1 MKKRH
6 ISLIEILVV
15 VAIIGILAS
24 LLLPSLGKARAKARQ
39 VTCVNNL
46 KQTTLTIFLYA
57 GDNDDTMMDIML
69 NPGNQNG
76 YNGFDLSSWAYMN
89 TPNEM
94 PYCPN
99 TLEFVDN
106 NPNSIAVD
114 SISPLSVSNGTGGTM
129 GDVQSIKS
137 YFGNNWRQ
145 SDYPGRT
152 SGTQEARKKAGLFKD
167 TEPLKLNEV
176 ENDTIAVYENYRRGS
191 GGADPVD
198 YPGQFGIK
206 GFAFDMVSTGYHENR
221 GLNAALIDG
230 SVSFIK
236 TNSLISSP
244 EYQLSTG
251 GTWQTNEIGHFIQ
264 SGIDNIVPSG
274 TKWNWN
280 DN

>member
-46 KQTTLTIFLYA
+46 KQTALTIFLYA
-57 GDNDDTMMDIML
+57 GDNDDTMMDHML

-76 YNGFDLSSWAYMN
+76 YNGFDLWSWHYMN
-89 TPNEM
+89 TPNEI

-99 TLEFVDN
+99 TLEFVEN
-106 NPNSIAVD
+106 TPSSIAVD
-114 SISPLSVSNGTGGTM
+114 SISPLSVSIGTGGTM

-137 YFGNNWRQ
+137 YFANNWR
-145 SDYPGRT
+145 PGDSPT
-152 SGTQEARKKAGLFKD
+152 SYSQLARSKAGLFKA
-167 TEPLKLNEV
+167 TYPLKLNEV

>member
-1 MKKRH
+1 MKKRN

-39 VTCVNNL
+39 ATCVSNL
-46 KQTTLTIFLYA
+46 KQTALTIYLYA
-57 GDNDDTMMDIML
+57 DDNDDTMMDMML

-76 YNGFDLSSWAYMN
+76 YNGFDLWSWAYMN
-89 TPNEM
+89 SPNEM

-106 NPNSIAVD
+106 TPSSFAVD
-114 SISPLSVSNGTGGTM
+114 SISPLSVSAGTGGAM

-137 YFGNNWRQ
+137 YFGNNWRFAD
-145 SDYPGRT
+145 SPTNY
-152 SGTQEARKKAGLFKD
+152 TQLARSKAGLFKA
-167 TEPLKLNEV
+167 TYPLKLNEV
-176 ENDTIAVYENYRRGS
+176 ENDTIAIYENYRRGS
-191 GGADPVD
+191 GGADAVD
-198 YPGQFGIK
+198 YLEQFGIK
-206 GFAFDMVSTGYHENR
+206 GFAFNMVSTGYHENR
-221 GLNAALIDG
+221 GLNAAVIDG

-236 TNSLISSP
+236 TNSLIGSS

-251 GTWQTNEIGHFIQ
+251 GSWETNQIGHLIHN
-264 SGIDNIVPSG
+264 GLNNIVPTG